1 MIKIRRRAMLRT
13 MGVFSLGG
21 VLQSFVK
28 DPLPGYTTKAQIHIE
43 TDILVVGGGTAGIVA
58 ALQAARA
65 GCSTI
70 IVENGSQ
77 LGGTMT
83 TGGVSFPGLFYAW
96 GKQVI
101 GGIGWDLVRET
112 VRMNDDELPDFSIP
126 FGTNHP
132 KHHVRINGYLYALLA
147 EEKCLKEG
155 VTLRYYET
163 PVSILPSKNGWEV
176 ETIGKGTHARIFC
189 KQLIDCTGN
198 AFAASMAGFELLR
211 EEETQPGSLMFRLEG
226 YDLESLDLNRIR
238 EQYDL
243 ALQSGE
249 LRQGDASIGI
259 THMLGKRGDN
269 AQHIFGADSSTS
281 ELHSMTNIEGRA
293 SLLRMLRFLRRMPGC
308 EQTYIASMQT
318 ESGVRETYRI
328 DALYNITHNDYVTGK
343 IFEDAVSWSYYP
355 IDLHDENG
363 VVPKHLGD
371 KIVASIPLRSLVPKE
386 SRNFIVAGRCLGS
399 DRLANSALRVQASCM
414 GMGQAAGAAAA
425 LACQH
430 NTTPSE
436 VPVEEVRAL
445 IIKHGGI
452 VPEQAGS

>member
-1 MIKIRRRAMLRT
+1 MIKLKRRAMLKT
-13 MGVFSLGG
+13 LGG
-21 VLQSFVK
+21 FSIGGLIPVFAES
-28 DPLPGYTTKAQIHIE
+28 PRNHITGNKAKNIE
-43 TDILVVGGGTAGIVA
+43 TDVLVIGGGTAGVVA
-58 ALQAARA
+58 AIQAARA

-132 KHHVRINGYLYALLA
+132 KHHVRINGYVYALLA
-147 EEKCLKEG
+147 EEKCQKEG

-198 AFAASMAGFELLR
+198 AFAASMAGFKLLR

-226 YDLESLDLNRIR
+226 YDLESLDLNRIQ
-238 EQYDL
+238 EQYDR

-249 LRQGDASIGI
+249 LKQGDASIGI
-259 THMLGKRGDN
+259 KHMLIKRGDN

-281 ELHSMTNIEGRA
+281 ERHSLTNIEGRA
-293 SLLRMLRFLRRMPGC
+293 SLLRMLRFLRNMPGC
-308 EQTYIASMQT
+308 
-318 ESGVRETYRI
+318 
-328 DALYNITHNDYVTGK
+328 
-343 IFEDAVSWSYYP
+343 
-355 IDLHDENG
+355 
-363 VVPKHLGD
+363 
-371 KIVASIPLRSLVPKE
+371 
-386 SRNFIVAGRCLGS
+386 
-399 DRLANSALRVQASCM
+399 
-414 GMGQAAGAAAA
+414 
-425 LACQH
+425 
-430 NTTPSE
+430 
-436 VPVEEVRAL
+436 
-445 IIKHGGI
+445 
-452 VPEQAGS
+452 

>member
-1 MIKIRRRAMLRT
+1 MLKT
-13 MGVFSLGG
+13 LGG
-21 VLQSFVK
+21 FSIGGLIPVFAEGPRNNITGNEANNIKTDVLV
-28 DPLPGYTTKAQIHIE
+28 I
-43 TDILVVGGGTAGIVA
+43 GGGTAGVVA
-58 ALQAARA
+58 AIQAARA
-65 GCSTI
+65 GSATT

-77 LGGTMT
+77 LGGTIT

-101 GGIGWDLVRET
+101 GGIGWDLVKET

-132 KHHVRINGYLYALLA
+132 KHHVRINGYLYACLA
-147 EEKCLKEG
+147 EEKCLEARVK
-155 VTLRYYET
+155 VRYYET
-163 PVSILPSKNGWEV
+163 PINIQLVKDGWEV
-176 ETIGKGTHARIFC
+176 ETIGKGTHTRIIC

-198 AFAASMAGFELLR
+198 AFAASLAGFKLLR
-211 EEETQPGSLMFRLEG
+211 KKETQPGSLIFRLEG
-226 YDLESLDLNRIR
+226 YDLETLDLNRIQ
-238 EQYDL
+238 EQYDR

-249 LRQGDASIGI
+249 LKQGDASIGI
-259 THMLGKRGDN
+259 KHMLIKRGDN

-281 ELHSMTNIEGRA
+281 ERHSLTNIEGRA

-308 EQTYIASMQT
+308 EQTYISSMQT
-318 ESGVRETYRI
+318 ETGVRETYRI

-343 IFEDAVSWSYYP
+343 IFDDAISWSYYP

-371 KIVASIPLRSLVPKE
+371 KIVASIPLRSLVPKG

-399 DRLANSALRVQASCM
+399 DRLSNSALRVQASCM
-414 GMGQAAGAAAA
+414 GMGQAAGAVAA

-430 NTTPSE
+430 KTTPIK
-436 VPVEEVRAL
+436 VPLDEVRTL